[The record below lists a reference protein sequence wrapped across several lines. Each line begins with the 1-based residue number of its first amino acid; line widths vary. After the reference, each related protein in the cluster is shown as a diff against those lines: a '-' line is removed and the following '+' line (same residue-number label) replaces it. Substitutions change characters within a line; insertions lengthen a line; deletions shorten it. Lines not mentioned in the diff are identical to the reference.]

1 MVDSASRAHLVRL
14 LVPKEATILQ
24 SFVQNNLP
32 SSGLIARL
40 GLFDATMIVMGGI
53 VGSGIFITPY
63 VVARLVHTPALIL
76 GAWVAGGAL
85 ALIGAFV
92 YAELGDR
99 MPKVGGQYAYLREAY
114 HPAVGFLYGW
124 VSLLV
129 IHAGGSAATAVTFAS
144 YFHELSHGAIPE
156 KAVAVLA
163 VAVLAA
169 INCIGVRA
177 GSRVQSAFMILR
189 IAAIVLVVGGG
200 AWFLVHPPAL
210 LTADK
215 TGGWRPLLDRP
226 AGFDLLT
233 AFGAAMVPVMFAYGG
248 WQSSNYIAPEIRE
261 PRKTLPRGLLLGVV
275 GVVALYVVANFV
287 YVQVLTPAALGS
299 TDVPA
304 SAVMRLALGRR
315 GAVLI
320 AIAIALSTLGFLS
333 QAMLTYPRV
342 YFAMAQDGV
351 LPRRFAHLESRS
363 RVPAAAIL
371 LQAAVTIAV
380 VVLGTFEQILSY
392 VVVMDWLFFGLTAAC
407 LFVFRARERR
417 LAASPETPERNSAS
431 RVPGHPW
438 TTGTFV
444 VAAWLIVIDTIYKY
458 PRNAGVAVC
467 ILLAGIPVY
476 FLLRRHSKGVIGPE

>member
-1 MVDSASRAHLVRL
+1 M
-14 LVPKEATILQ
+14 PKEAPTFQ
-24 SFVQNNLP
+24 PFAQNDP
-32 SSGLIARL
+32 ASRGLIARL

-63 VVARLVHTPALIL
+63 VVARLVHSPALIL
-76 GAWVAGGAL
+76 GAWIAGGVL
-85 ALIGAFV
+85 ALMGAFI
-92 YAELGDR
+92 YAELADR

-144 YFHELSHGAIPE
+144 YFRELSHGAVSE
-156 KAVAVLA
+156 KTVAVLV
-163 VAVLAA
+163 VAALAA

-177 GSRVQSAFMILR
+177 GSGVQSAFMVLR
-189 IAAIVLVVGGG
+189 IAAIALVVGGG
-200 AWFLVHPPAL
+200 AWFLVHPPASL
-210 LTADK
+210 SMRMAAS
-215 TGGWRPLLDRP
+215 WHPLLDRSP
-226 AGFDLLT
+226 GFGLLS

-248 WQSSNYIAPEIRE
+248 WQSSNYIAAEIRD
-261 PRKTLPRGLLLGVV
+261 PRKNLPRALLSGVLT
-275 GVVALYVVANFV
+275 VVALYVAANFI
-287 YVQVLTPAALGS
+287 YVEVLTPANLRA
-299 TDVPA
+299 TQAPA
-304 SAVMRLALGRR
+304 SAVMRLALGDR

-320 AIAIALSTLGFLS
+320 AVAIALSTLGFLS

-351 LPRRFAHLESRS
+351 MPRRFARLESRS
-363 RVPAAAIL
+363 RVPVAAIL

-476 FLLRRHSKGVIGPE
+476 FLLRRNSKSVTGPE